1 MFIGEYQHTID
12 EKGRVAVPAEFRR
25 RLTKG
30 AVVTRGIDNCLF
42 LYTPA
47 EWKKLAQKVMNLPLG
62 QAKSRAFARLMLAG
76 AHEVSFDNQG
86 RINLPAHLASYAR
99 LTKKVVVAGLYNRIE
114 LWDAGAWEEYK
125 KKAESESEA
134 IGESLGE
141 VV

>member
-12 EKGRVAVPAEFRR
+12 EKGRVAVPSGFRR

-42 LYTPA
+42 LYTVE

-76 AHEVSFDNQG
+76 AHEVSFDTQG
-86 RINLPAHLASYAR
+86 RINLPTHLIDYAR
-99 LTKKVVVAGLYNRIE
+99 LVKKVVIAGLYNRIE
-114 LWDAGAWEEYK
+114 LWDSSLWEEYK
-125 KKAESESEA
+125 KKAEAESEQ
-134 IGESLGE
+134 IGESLGAI
-141 VV
+141 V